1 MNGWAAALV
10 SMALVVNPIGVGR
23 AATWGPRDADWR
35 TTVAPILAAAAA
47 ALAGLGLL
55 TAPILD
61 LIDVTTPTFR
71 LSAALVMG
79 VTGLVWMLRPI
90 RPVTELGD
98 GSPWTLLGLTMLLTP
113 GPVFTAMAA
122 NGDGGTVAGLVS
134 VGVAMLLVAAA
145 VLGRRLTDPAAAWAA
160 QLTGSGAAIVAVAIG
175 LDAARTV

>member
-98 GSPWTLLGLTMLLTP
+98 GSPWTLLGVTMLLTP

-134 VGVAMLLVAAA
+134 VGVAMVLVAAA
-145 VLGRRLTDPAAAWAA
+145 VLGRRITDPAAAWAA

>member
-90 RPVTELGD
+90 RPVTELGH

>member
-98 GSPWTLLGLTMLLTP
+98 GSPWTLLGVTMLLTP

>member
-10 SMALVVNPIGVGR
+10 SVTLVCNPIGVGR
-23 AATWGPRDADWR
+23 AAAWAPRDAAWR
-35 TTVAPILAAAAA
+35 RSTAPILAAAFAV
-47 ALAGLGLL
+47 LAGLGLL
-55 TAPILD
+55 TAPVLD

-79 VTGLVWMLRPI
+79 VTGLLWMIRPG

-98 GSPWTLLGLTMLLTP
+98 GDAWTTLGATMVLTP

-134 VGVAMLLVAAA
+134 VGVAGVLVAVA
-145 VLGRRLTDPAAAWAA
+145 VLGRRLTDPVAVWAA
-160 QLTGSGAAIVAVAIG
+160 QLTGAGAATVAVAIG